1 MRTKSGKKR
10 NEIKYRETKLKEKQ
24 TKKMIKKTTIKRM
37 STIFDIIT
45 KQNQWKW
52 RKNPKQR
59 KSN

>member
-45 KQNQWKW
+45 KQNQ
-52 RKNPKQR
+52 
-59 KSN
+59 